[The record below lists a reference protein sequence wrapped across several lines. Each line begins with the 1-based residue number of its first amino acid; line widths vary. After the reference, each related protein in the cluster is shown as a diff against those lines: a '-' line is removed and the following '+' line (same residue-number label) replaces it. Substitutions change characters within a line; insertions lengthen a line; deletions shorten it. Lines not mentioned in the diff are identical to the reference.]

1 MFEGEK
7 TRVFWWG
14 LVIFGSALS
23 GLFAN
28 FWYIFVFS
36 YGYDYWRF
44 FTPLIFGSIVFLLI
58 GLYMMKSGVRKER
71 ETTSSPTQL

>member
-14 LVIFGSALS
+14 LIIFGLAIF
-23 GLFAN
+23 GLFATL
-28 FWYIFVFS
+28 WYMFIFPF
-36 YGYDYWRF
+36 GYDFWRF

-58 GLYMMKSGVRKER
+58 GLYMMKSGVRKRR
-71 ETTSSPTQL
+71 ETTPSPT